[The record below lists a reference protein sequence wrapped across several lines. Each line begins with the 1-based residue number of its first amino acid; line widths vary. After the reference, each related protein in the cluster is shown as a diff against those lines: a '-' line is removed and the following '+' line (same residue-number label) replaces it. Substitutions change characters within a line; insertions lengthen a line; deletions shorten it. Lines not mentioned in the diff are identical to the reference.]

1 MQNSAR
7 ERLGSPPHEDP
18 MPARPAALGSRLL
31 RPARPAPAAAGL
43 KPALLLSLQ
52 AFEAAVRLGSF
63 KAAATALHLSPSAVS
78 HRIRNLERALGDRL
92 FTRAHRVVRPTRAG
106 VALAATTG
114 RAFADLLRA
123 TAPAQSASG
132 QRRLRLA
139 VAPPFASLWLV
150 PRIGGFMAAHPDIEL
165 AIENVSRSVDLET
178 EPFDAAIRVG
188 DGNFPA
194 LTAIHLMDIGTVP
207 VATKALARRLR
218 LRQPADL
225 AAATLIHV
233 STFPLAWPVW
243 LGGAGIG
250 GMKARQAMWVD
261 SFGAALEAA
270 EQGVGVALGL
280 DPLFRE
286 RERAGAV
293 CRPIAVTYA
302 TGSLW
307 LVHPPADRGNPIL
320 RSFKRWLLAEL
331 AGDR

>member
-1 MQNSAR
+1 MQNSTFERAR
-7 ERLGSPPHEDP
+7 SLSYEGP
-18 MPARPAALGSRLL
+18 MPVRPTIGPRLL

-43 KPALLLSLQ
+43 KPALLLALQ
-52 AFEAAVRLGSF
+52 AFEAAMRLGSF

-92 FTRAHRVVRPTRAG
+92 FTRAHRAVRPTRSG
-106 VALAATTG
+106 VTLAATTG

-123 TAPAQSASG
+123 TAPAESVVG

-139 VAPPFASLWLV
+139 VAPPFASAWLV
-150 PRIGGFMAAHPDIEL
+150 PRIGGFMAAHPDVEV
-165 AIENVSRSVDLET
+165 AIENLSRPVDLET

-194 LTAIHLMDIGTVP
+194 LTAIHLMEIGTTP

-243 LGGAGIG
+243 FGGAGVG
-250 GMKARQAMWVD
+250 GMKARHGMWVD

-270 EQGVGVALGL
+270 EHGVGVALGL
-280 DPLFRE
+280 QPLFIE

-293 CRPIAVTYA
+293 CRPIDFTYA

-307 LVHPPADRGNPIL
+307 LVHPPSDRGNPIL
-320 RSFKRWLLAEL
+320 RSFKRWMLATL
-331 AGDR
+331 GRDR

>member
-1 MQNSAR
+1 MP
-7 ERLGSPPHEDP
+7 SPPATLSP
-18 MPARPAALGSRLL
+18 RLL
-31 RPARPAPAAAGL
+31 KAARPAPAAAGL

-78 HRIRNLERALGDRL
+78 HRIRHLERTLGDRL
-92 FTRAHRVVRPTRAG
+92 FTRAHRAVRPTRAG

-123 TAPAQSASG
+123 TAPAESAPG

-139 VAPPFASLWLV
+139 VAPPFASLWLL
-150 PRIGGFMAAHPDIEL
+150 PRLSHFMAAHGDVEV
-165 AIENVSRSVDLET
+165 AIENLSRPIDLET

-188 DGNFPA
+188 DGNFPG
-194 LTAIHLMDIGTVP
+194 LTAIHLMEIGTTP
-207 VATKALARRLR
+207 LATRALARRLR

-250 GMKARQAMWVD
+250 GMKARHALWLD
-261 SFGAALEAA
+261 TFDAALTAA
-270 EQGVGVALGL
+270 EQGIGVALGL
-280 DPLFRE
+280 APLVAA

-293 CRPIAVTYA
+293 CRPIDFTYA

-307 LVHPPADRGNPIL
+307 LVHPPSDRGNPVL

-331 AGDR
+331 AGER